1 MAVPMHTSNR
11 LFLPARDT
19 RMLLIKWVVALL
31 VPVVVFNFV
40 WQGDTLINNVILGF
54 INPGT
59 APVTNGQLVEAVVF
73 IFVFYLTLLALAGY
87 LMAADSGRRS
97 MIEIW
102 VDILIFTV
110 VPILLISATDNLI
123 IGLALCGIIWPIYF
137 ILRNR
142 LKFLAF
148 LNPKS
153 IPPPA
158 KIPLIG
164 SKQRALMMYRARAG
178 GFWFGS
184 ALALVWLAVD
194 LIFFFSGQLPAE
206 LLIVTAIRTVLLLV
220 GGYFLGQLGG
230 VLAVRRTIAANG
242 NGNNSN
248 NGSSVG
254 KRGRKEQQILATS
267 RASEET
273 SEVVPNDLP
282 LRSKGARNFFLLLL
296 VAFVVF
302 YPVIDPFLFGAG
314 TAGRLSGYNDAGYYV
329 ILALGL
335 NIVVGF
341 AGLLDLGY
349 VAFFAIGAYTWG
361 IVGSTQLGFISPI
374 HIPANVLSG
383 LFWPMLLV
391 TALVAA
397 GFGVL
402 LGAPTLRLRGDYL
415 AIVTLG
421 FGEIVPVVFLNEDY
435 YTNGTNGIV
444 GVHSPAFF
452 GIPWSQITPIPYYYL
467 ILALI
472 ALTIFANIRLRDS
485 RLGRAWIATREDEI
499 AAASSGVNLVR
510 TKLFA
515 FGAGAFFSGLAGAYY
530 SAKLGGVSP
539 DSFSFGDSVIYV
551 AMVVIGGIGS
561 IPGVIVGAIT
571 VYSINLFILNQLDS
585 LASDPTNFLHGIDQF
600 IVNIVPGFT
609 FGNIRNLVFGIIL
622 IVIMIFRPAG
632 LIPSARRRRELTRA
646 PEEEAALELGS
657 LDVTTTDP
665 GFEAE
670 IRIE

>member
-1 MAVPMHTSNR
+1 MAVPINTSNR

-19 RMLLIKWVVALL
+19 RILLIKWVVALL

-40 WQGDTLINNVILGF
+40 WQGDALINNVILGF
-54 INPGT
+54 INPGSSQ
-59 APVTNGQLVEAVVF
+59 VTNGQLVEAVVF
-73 IFVFYLTLLALAGY
+73 IFIFYLTLLALSGY
-87 LMAADSGRRS
+87 LMAADSGRRG

-110 VPILLISATDNLI
+110 VPILLISATSNLI

-142 LKFLAF
+142 IPFLSF
-148 LNPKS
+148 LNPGTL
-153 IPPPA
+153 PA
-158 KIPLIG
+158 PESLRLVD
-164 SKQRALMMYRARAG
+164 SEQRAVMLGRSKAG

-184 ALALVWLAVD
+184 ALAIVWLVFD
-194 LIFFFSGQLPAE
+194 LIVYFSGSLPTV
-206 LLIVTAIRTVLLLV
+206 LLFVTAIRTVLLPV
-220 GGYFLGQLGG
+220 GGYFLGMLGG
-230 VLAVRRTIAANG
+230 TLAVRRTIAANS
-242 NGNNSN
+242 NGNNGGVSTQ
-248 NGSSVG
+248 
-254 KRGRKEQQILATS
+254 KKRKEEQILATS
-267 RASEET
+267 RAREEIR
-273 SEVVPNDLP
+273 EEVPNDLP
-282 LRSKGARNFFLLLL
+282 LRSAGARNFFLILLMT
-296 VAFVVF
+296 FVIF
-302 YPVIDPFLFGAG
+302 YPVIDPFLFGSG

-349 VAFFAIGAYTWG
+349 VAFFAIGAYAWG
-361 IVGSTQLGFISPI
+361 IFGSTQLGFISPI
-374 HIPANVLSG
+374 HIPPNILSG

-391 TALVAA
+391 TALIAA

-421 FGEIVPVVFLNEDY
+421 FGEIVPIVFLNLDNL
-435 YTNGTNGIV
+435 TNGTNGIV

-472 ALTIFANIRLRDS
+472 GLTIFANIRLRDS
-485 RLGRAWIATREDEI
+485 RLGRAWIAIREDEI

-539 DSFSFGDSVIYV
+539 DTFGFGDSVIYL
-551 AMVVIGGIGS
+551 AMVVIGGLGS

-571 VYSINLFILNQLDS
+571 VYSINLFILNSLDS
-585 LASDPTNFLHGIDQF
+585 LASDPTNFLHSFNQF
-600 IVNIVPGFT
+600 IVNIIPGFT

-622 IVIMIFRPAG
+622 IVIMIFRPEG
-632 LIPSARRRRELTRA
+632 LIPSARRRRELHRSSD
-646 PEEEAALELGS
+646 LGS
-657 LDVTTTDP
+657 LDLGALDITTTDP

-670 IRIE
+670 VRIE

>member
-1 MAVPMHTSNR
+1 MLMAVPINTSNR

-19 RMLLIKWVVALL
+19 RILLIKWVVALL

-40 WQGDTLINNVILGF
+40 WQGDALINNVILGF
-54 INPGT
+54 INPGSSQ
-59 APVTNGQLVEAVVF
+59 VTNGQLVEAVVF
-73 IFVFYLTLLALAGY
+73 IFIFYLTLLVLSGY
-87 LMAADSGRRS
+87 LMAADSGRRG

-110 VPILLISATDNLI
+110 VPILLISATSNLI

-142 LKFLAF
+142 IPFLSF
-148 LNPKS
+148 LNPGTL
-153 IPPPA
+153 PA
-158 KIPLIG
+158 PESLRLVD
-164 SKQRALMMYRARAG
+164 SEQRAVMLGRSKAG

-184 ALALVWLAVD
+184 ALAIVWLVFD
-194 LIFFFSGQLPAE
+194 LIVYFSGSLPTV
-206 LLIVTAIRTVLLLV
+206 LLFVTAIRTVLLPV
-220 GGYFLGQLGG
+220 GGYFLGMLGG
-230 VLAVRRTIAANG
+230 TLAVRRTIAANS
-242 NGNNSN
+242 NGNNGGVSTQ
-248 NGSSVG
+248 
-254 KRGRKEQQILATS
+254 KKRKEEQILATS
-267 RASEET
+267 RAREEIR
-273 SEVVPNDLP
+273 EEVPNDLP
-282 LRSKGARNFFLLLL
+282 LRSAGARNFFLILLMT
-296 VAFVVF
+296 FVIF
-302 YPVIDPFLFGAG
+302 YPVIDPFLFGSG

-349 VAFFAIGAYTWG
+349 VAFFAIGAYAWG
-361 IVGSTQLGFISPI
+361 IFGSTQLGFISPI
-374 HIPANVLSG
+374 HIPPNILSG

-391 TALVAA
+391 TALIAA

-421 FGEIVPVVFLNEDY
+421 FGEIVPIVFLNLDNL
-435 YTNGTNGIV
+435 TNGTNGIV

-472 ALTIFANIRLRDS
+472 GLTIFANIRLRDS
-485 RLGRAWIATREDEI
+485 RLGRAWIAIREDEI

-539 DSFSFGDSVIYV
+539 DTFGFGDSVIYL
-551 AMVVIGGIGS
+551 AMVVIGGLGS

-571 VYSINLFILNQLDS
+571 VYSINLFILNSLDS
-585 LASDPTNFLHGIDQF
+585 LASDPTNFLHSFNQF
-600 IVNIVPGFT
+600 IVNIIPGFT

-622 IVIMIFRPAG
+622 IVIMIFRPEG
-632 LIPSARRRRELTRA
+632 LIPSARRRRELHRSSD
-646 PEEEAALELGS
+646 LGS
-657 LDVTTTDP
+657 LDLGALDITTTDP

-670 IRIE
+670 VRIE